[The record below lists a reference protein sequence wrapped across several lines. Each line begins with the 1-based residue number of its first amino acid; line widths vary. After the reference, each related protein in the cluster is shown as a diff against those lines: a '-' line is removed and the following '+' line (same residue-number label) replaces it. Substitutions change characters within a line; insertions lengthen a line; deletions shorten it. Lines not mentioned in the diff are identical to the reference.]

1 MRSKA
6 KRQFESFYF
15 LNVPELRD
23 TISSNYL
30 QYLGKPLCPN
40 NQISGKK

>member
-6 KRQFESFYF
+6 KRQFESFIF
-15 LNVPELRD
+15 NVPEKRG

-30 QYLGKPLCPN
+30 QYLGKSLCPN